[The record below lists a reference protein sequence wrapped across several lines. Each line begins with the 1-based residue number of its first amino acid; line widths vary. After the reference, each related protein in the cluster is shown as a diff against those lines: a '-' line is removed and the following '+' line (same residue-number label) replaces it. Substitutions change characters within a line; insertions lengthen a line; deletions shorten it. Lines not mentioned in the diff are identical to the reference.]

1 MLIRFTVENFLSFNQ
16 RVDFNMIASND
27 TNKRHHVIE
36 GDSEESIKLLRSSII
51 YGANASG
58 KSNLIKAMNFAKE
71 FIVEGTEKN
80 KNININNFKLDKSCY
95 SKPSRFEFEFRH
107 ENKQYAYGFLVDK
120 HRVHEEWLFEIGLNL
135 EVSVY
140 ERTGKNIDFNF
151 NHPIFSTCSEYERN
165 RINYEAD
172 STREN
177 LLFLT
182 NSRERDLKQLDNI
195 YNWFDDVL
203 TIIFPN
209 SKPIFIPFFQ
219 SELNSW
225 SEILESFDL
234 GIKGID
240 ITETE
245 FDDYSELNQDI
256 KDEIKKDFPYADEK
270 LKAILIPHPG
280 CVISRAK
287 NGTDQLEVKF
297 LSTVRVD
304 KNDNND
310 VLFKISEESDG
321 TQRIID
327 LIPMLINLSQGN
339 SVIVI
344 DEIERSLHS
353 LLIKKLF
360 DLFLNTSKN
369 AHLNS
374 QLIATTHEVQLLDIK
389 EIFRK
394 DEIWFVEKDKY
405 GQSLAY
411 SLANTDVENLD
422 LVSGYLHGRF
432 GAIPFIKDLKG
443 LGWSK

>member
-1 MLIRFTVENFLSFNQ
+1 
-16 RVDFNMIASND
+16 MIASND
-27 TNKRHHVIE
+27 ANKRHHVIE

-58 KSNLIKAMNFAKE
+58 KSNLIKAMDFARKL
-71 FIVEGTEKN
+71 IVKGTEVK

-107 ENKQYAYGFLVDK
+107 DNKQYAYGFVVDK

-135 EVSVY
+135 ERPVY
-140 ERTGKNIDFNF
+140 ERTGENTKLYFE
-151 NHPIFSTCSEYERN
+151 HEIFSNISEFDRN
-165 RINYEAD
+165 RISYEAV
-172 STREN
+172 STRPN

-182 NSRERDLKQLDNI
+182 NSQERKINQLSNI

-209 SKPIFIPFFQ
+209 SKSFPVLFFQ
-219 SELNSW
+219 ANLDDW
-225 SEILESFDL
+225 SDILESFDL
-234 GIKGID
+234 GIKEINF
-240 ITETE
+240 TEKD
-245 FDDYSELNQDI
+245 FDDYSEIEPEI
-256 KDEIKKDFPYADEK
+256 KDAIKQSFPYEDDK
-270 LKAILIPHPG
+270 FKGFISQSG
-280 CVISRAK
+280 SVISRAK
-287 NGTDQLEVKF
+287 DGTDRLVVKE
-297 LSTVRVD
+297 LSIVRVD
-304 KNDNND
+304 KKDNND

-321 TQRIID
+321 TQRLID

-339 SVIVI
+339 TVIVI

-353 LLIKKLF
+353 LLVRKLF
-360 DLFLNTSKN
+360 DLFLNSSKN

-389 EIFRK
+389 DIFRK
-394 DEIWFVEKDKY
+394 DEIWFIEKDKH